1 MAQFAFRIYS
11 ISSLKMDTVE
21 QLIDNVPFGD
31 KTLFLVDQ
39 TDGEKTLKHFKNS
52 AKYLVMDADLLNLK
66 RTTKKQ
72 SMDIILEECRFQLT
86 FAMKYGKVLVVR
98 FGNSM
103 TDFKNTFC
111 DEVCTTLATHDKT
124 NPSQRLSYLP
134 RGFMM
139 QSGEHL
145 KGVLQV
151 RALYRRDDIVEM
163 LDEEDEEVDFADV
176 VPVCH
181 PDFKIIL
188 TTSMPYEKL
197 SDFHFHAKYG
207 LPEGRSHFNVAVFD
221 VSGDGVGTVSAVHD

>member
-1 MAQFAFRIYS
+1 MDCIESLVDRI
-11 ISSLKMDTVE
+11 
-21 QLIDNVPFGD
+21 PFGS

-39 TDGEKTLKHFKNS
+39 TDGEKTLKHFKNY

-111 DEVCTTLATHDKT
+111 DEVCSTLPTHEKSNPLQRT
-124 NPSQRLSYLP
+124 NYLP

-145 KGVLQV
+145 KEEAQV
-151 RALYRRDDIVEM
+151 RALFRRDDIVEM
-163 LDEEDEEVDFADV
+163 LDEEDEEVDFAEI
-176 VPVCH
+176 VPICH

-207 LPEGRSHFNVAVFD
+207 LPEGRSHFQIVLFTI
-221 VSGDGVGTVSAVHD
+221 GEDGTGTVKGVEE